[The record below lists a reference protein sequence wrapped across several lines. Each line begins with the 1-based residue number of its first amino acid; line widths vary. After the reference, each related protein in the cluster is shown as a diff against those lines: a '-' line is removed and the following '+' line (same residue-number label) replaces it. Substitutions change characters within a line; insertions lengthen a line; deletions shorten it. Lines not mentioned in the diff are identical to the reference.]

1 MKNNFSAAL
10 FLVVCFAH
18 AQNAALKIKM
28 DKKAESLESK

>member
-18 AQNAALKIKM
+18 AQNAALK
-28 DKKAESLESK
+28 SKWTRRLSP